1 MKQIELN
8 GLWQLGESAPGAG
21 DAQGWYRTGVPADQA
36 IPAQVPGDVH
46 LDLLRDG
53 RIAEPLF
60 GKNALDC
67 RWVEA
72 RDWWYSR
79 SFTVDDVFLADTDR
93 VELHAAGLDL
103 TAEIWLNGQPVGH
116 HNNQFIP
123 ATFDVTDA
131 VRPGENL
138 LVVRL
143 DVGLRAAPSD
153 RRRYVHISSLPASGL
168 PRMWMRKAQFSFG
181 WDWAPRLLTCGIWR
195 PIALRAYQCLAIRD
209 VFLASHLD
217 GAGTPL
223 GSTQEDETARVRVQ
237 AEIESFAED
246 EHVTRLTLELRGDEA
261 HSRELEV
268 TLQPGINLVETEL
281 LVPNPTLWW
290 PRPLGEPFL
299 YDFSLEASE
308 RGRTL
313 DRYETQFGIR
323 EISLAQEPLP
333 GDEAACAYEGT
344 SFTIQ
349 VNGQPIF
356 CQGANWVPADSIPAR
371 VSREKY
377 EALITAAEEANFNM
391 FRIWGGGI
399 YEDPYFYQLCDQAG
413 IMVWQDFMFA
423 CSLYPDDAAGFCAEV
438 QHEAET
444 IVRQLRNHPCL
455 ALWCGNNENDWI
467 YDRRVHAGWE
477 MPTFYGRKLYHEIL
491 PEVCARLDP
500 TRPYWPSSPYGGDD
514 HNSELVG
521 DRHHWDVPI
530 NLKDPIERV
539 DFRRWGTERGK
550 FISEYGML
558 SPPVEDSLRR
568 FLPSDELHVG
578 SPAWDF
584 HNNQF
589 EKDNLA
595 TCLRLYWREPETLS
609 LTEYL
614 LATQIIQAEALKY
627 SLEHFRHRKF
637 ATSGALF
644 WMYSD
649 CWGAIG
655 WSIVD
660 YYLNKKPAFY
670 YVRRALAPLLVSF
683 HEEEHGLTLWLTNG
697 TLQSYECLVE
707 YGVLDLTD
715 STRQVEM
722 LETVSSANSARRMT
736 SIPLPPASREQGGR
750 LVPFAHL
757 LVGGQPVS
765 RNRWFLTGF
774 RFKDLCLPT
783 AEIVHTL
790 EQVGDQ
796 EFRLQL
802 ETTAFTWAVRLQ
814 VPPGVWVE
822 DNYFDLLPG
831 ERREIVLRGSA
842 ADVAKLK
849 VTSMNTV
856 LQARC

>member
-1 MKQIELN
+1 MKQLDLN

-21 DAQGWYRTGVPADQA
+21 DAQGWYRTGVPADQVV
-36 IPAQVPGDVH
+36 PAQVPGDVH
-46 LDLLRDG
+46 LDLLRAG
-53 RIAEPLF
+53 RIAEPLY
-60 GKNALDC
+60 GKNVLDC

-79 SFTVDDVFLADTDR
+79 TFTVDDALLNNTDR
-93 VELHAAGLDL
+93 VELHADGLDL

-116 HNNQFIP
+116 HNNQFTP

-143 DVGLRAAPSD
+143 DVGLQAAPSD

-195 PIALRAYQCLAIRD
+195 PVALRTYKRLAIRD
-209 VFLASHLD
+209 VFLASHLEN
-217 GAGTPL
+217 G
-223 GSTQEDETARVRVQ
+223 TARVRVQ
-237 AEIESFAED
+237 AEIESFAESAQ
-246 EHVTRLTLELRGDEA
+246 VVRLALELRGDQA
-261 HSRELEV
+261 HSHELEV

-299 YDFSLEASE
+299 YRFSLEASE
-308 RGRTL
+308 RGRKL

-323 EISLAQEPLP
+323 EINLAQEPLP
-333 GDEAACAYEGT
+333 GDEAACASEGT

-349 VNGQPIF
+349 VNGQPVF

-377 EALITAAEEANFNM
+377 EALITAAAEANFNM
-391 FRIWGGGI
+391 LRIWGGGI

-423 CSLYPDDAAGFCAEV
+423 CSLYPDDDAGFCAEV
-438 QHEAET
+438 QREAET

-455 ALWCGNNENDWI
+455 VLWCGNNENDWI
-467 YDRRVHAGWE
+467 YSRRVHDGWE
-477 MPTFYGRKLYHEIL
+477 IPTFYGHRIYHEIL

-500 TRPYWPSSPYGGDD
+500 TRPYWPSSPYGEDD
-514 HNSELVG
+514 PNSELAG

-530 NLKDPIERV
+530 NLKDPFERV
-539 DFRRWGTERGK
+539 DFRRWGADRGK

-568 FLPSDELHVG
+568 FLPPDELYVG

-584 HNNQF
+584 HNNRF

-595 TCLRLYWREPETLS
+595 TCLRLYWREPEALS
-609 LTEYL
+609 LMEYV

-627 SLEHFRHRKF
+627 SLEHFRCRKF

-644 WMYSD
+644 WAYSD

-670 YVRRALAPLLVSF
+670 YVRRALSPLMVSF
-683 HEEEHGLTLWLTNG
+683 HVEEHGLTLWLTNG

-707 YGVLDLTD
+707 YGVLDLTA

-722 LETVSSANSARRMT
+722 LETVSSANSVRRVT
-736 SIPLPPASREQGGR
+736 SIPLPPASCEQGGHF
-750 LVPFAHL
+750 VPFARL
-757 LVGGQPVS
+757 LVDGHPVS

-774 RFKDLCLPT
+774 RFKDLCLPP
-783 AEIVHTL
+783 AGIEHTL
-790 EQVGDQ
+790 EQIGDQ
-796 EFRLQL
+796 EFGLQL
-802 ETTAFTWAVRLQ
+802 EATAFAWAVRLQ
-814 VPPGVWVE
+814 VPPSVWVE

-831 ERREIVLRGSA
+831 ERHEIMLRGPA
-842 ADVAKLK
+842 ADVSRLR
-849 VTSMNTV
+849 VMPMNTA
-856 LQARC
+856 LQVGC